1 MKTFAEYLL
10 KLKEE
15 TSSADIATVDQKFP
29 PSASKLVMRKKVDGK
44 LEYSKHSKRIARL
57 LKE

>member
-29 PSASKLVMRKKVDGK
+29 PSASKLVLRKKVDGK
-44 LEYSKHSKRIARL
+44 LEHSKRIARL